1 MINFIIQ
8 GGIETIAN
16 DYSLRST
23 PSYVAFGEKAR
34 TMGVAAKSAQNT
46 QVLINEFKSVT
57 TLISR
62 RRHGELSMGLKSFL
76 VGKWEIP
83 ELQKRWPGRLWQYL
97 KTLWYCQLF
106 YIIPFLF

>member
-1 MINFIIQ
+1 MISSLCQ

-46 QVLINEFKSVT
+46 QV
-57 TLISR
+57 
-62 RRHGELSMGLKSFL
+62 
-76 VGKWEIP
+76 
-83 ELQKRWPGRLWQYL
+83 
-97 KTLWYCQLF
+97 
-106 YIIPFLF
+106 